1 MFLVAQILNLRELT
15 NKCLTES
22 ILPDLSSTKQTTR
35 CLDFSNENVGRGG
48 ESVPVMGGAF

>member
-1 MFLVAQILNLRELT
+1 MFLVAQTLNLRELT

-35 CLDFSNENVGRGG
+35 CLAFSNENVGRGG